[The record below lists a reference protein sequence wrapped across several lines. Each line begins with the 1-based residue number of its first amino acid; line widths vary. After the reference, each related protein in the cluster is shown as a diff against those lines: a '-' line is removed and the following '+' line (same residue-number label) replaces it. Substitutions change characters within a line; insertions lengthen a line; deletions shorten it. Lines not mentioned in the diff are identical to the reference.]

1 MTGESIIVLN
11 TVWYNIWYRISPIEA
26 ADLAISQRVKKNGL
40 RTLQYWYNEIIMII
54 VIMIMIIIII
64 RPVLRLYLIVEI
76 DCYLN
81 LNYINVMLELR
92 SDQLDVTLS
101 SQAFLRVIPLMFF
114 LR

>member
-40 RTLQYWYNEIIMII
+40 CTLQYWYNEIIIIIIII
-54 VIMIMIIIII
+54 VVIIII
-64 RPVLRLYLIVEI
+64 RPVLIVEI

-81 LNYINVMLELR
+81 LNYINLMLELR

>member
-40 RTLQYWYNEIIMII
+40 CTLQYWYNEIIIIIIII
-54 VIMIMIIIII
+54 VVIIII

-81 LNYINVMLELR
+81 LNYINLMLELR